1 MYYKIYTNIRDSA
14 WQCLIDNGIDRLPVD
29 VLKIARQSNI
39 DVKKNSRI
47 RVLLPDDYA
56 KSFYNGEKWVIVY
69 NDLNDTVVSRYA
81 IAHELGHIFLVHV
94 KMYSKYATIEEIG
107 RKPRSE
113 NQADSFAQRL
123 LCPAC
128 VLNQMN
134 IYSAED
140 IAEYCRIPLF
150 QAKTR
155 SKRLANLKKKNRY
168 YTSELERQVAKNFE
182 PYTRQNAKK

>member
-1 MYYKIYTNIRDSA
+1 MYYQTYTDIRDIA
-14 WQCLIDNGIDRLPVD
+14 WKCLINNGIDQLPVD

-47 RVLLPDDYA
+47 KVLLPDEYA
-56 KSFYNGEKWVIVY
+56 KSFYDGEKWVIVY

-113 NQADSFAQRL
+113 NQADSFALRL

-128 VLNQMN
+128 VLKEMDV
-134 IYSAED
+134 YSAED
-140 IAEYCRIPLF
+140 IAKYCRIPLA

-155 SKRLANLKKKNRY
+155 SQRLAKLKNKNKY
-168 YTSELERQVAKNFE
+168 LTSDLEKQVSKNFE
-182 PYTRQNAKK
+182 GYVKKHKKT